1 MALKTTS
8 SPMMLKLNSA
18 LYAGQVEVPLLKRIP
33 DSPVTMVGQKGPL
46 QTGLCASH
54 PRNAPEPY
62 NAKVSAAA
70 FFLDAVDNGRIS
82 CAAGEG
88 NVYGELRYNSRLY
101 RFYCDGNI
109 IRQEATLPEHYR
121 CVPVILHTVIHH
133 PDLGTYFDAF
143 QSNPSVEHIL
153 QFCDSFWYDYAKAR
167 DSMVIEME
175 LDTNQIQAAYQ
186 FGKLNTITEI
196 NTSACELFNGL
207 SQKVA
212 KMKTRPRPDVFADFM
227 KEPHKVDYEWEDSQ
241 KSRIRSV
248 ESLDDFVPT
257 ESFYKVMKKIDFR
270 VRQNM
275 VDNLSLGITDIN
287 SIKQDYVN
295 ILLWG
300 DPGTGKTTL
309 ANAVSAVTGMPLYVA
324 TINEDSEDD
333 EFEGKNK
340 IVNGSI
346 SFVETAFLEAF
357 QKGGIILLEEINLAR
372 ANVFTSVINQ
382 AVEYP
387 FLLKRNGYDQ
397 ITRNPLT
404 VIIATMNLDTE
415 GTSAVNSSSSQRFL
429 SKYEITEPTEEEFKN
444 VLVKKGFLE
453 KDVRYVYRVYSKV
466 RNELRSSETKRR
478 YLKELSIRQ
487 CLGALMSM
495 QEGIDAKEAL
505 TDSIYGSLAVKN
517 KKVADGIRIS
527 CLENMVNYATFS

>member
-1 MALKTTS
+1 MALKKTS
-8 SPMMLKLNSA
+8 SPNTLKLSSA
-18 LYAGQVEVPLLKRIP
+18 LYAGQAEVPLLKQIP

-54 PRNAPEPY
+54 PQNSPEPY

-70 FFLDAVDNGRIS
+70 FFLDAVKKGKIS

-88 NVYGELRYNSRLY
+88 NVYGELQENGQLY
-101 RFYCDGNI
+101 RFYYDGKTI
-109 IRQEATLPEHYR
+109 MQEAELPVHYE

-133 PDLGTYFDAF
+133 PALSSYFDAF
-143 QSNPSVEHIL
+143 MRDPSVKHIL
-153 QFCDSFWYDYAKAR
+153 QFCDSFWYDYAKER
-167 DSMVIEME
+167 DSVELKMD
-175 LDTNQIQAAYQ
+175 LDTNQIQTAYQ
-186 FGKLNTITEI
+186 FGKLNTSNEI
-196 NTSACELFNGL
+196 GTSACKLFDGL
-207 SQKVA
+207 SQRA
-212 KMKTRPRPDVFADFM
+212 SGQTAGSRTILFADFM
-227 KEPHKVDYEWEDSQ
+227 KESHKVEYEWEDSQ
-241 KSRIRSV
+241 KSRIRSM
-248 ESLDDFVPT
+248 ESLEDFVPT
-257 ESFYKVMKKIDFR
+257 ESFYKIMRKIDFR

-275 VDNLSLGITDIN
+275 IDNVNLGITDMD

-309 ANAVSAVTGMPLYVA
+309 ANAVSAVTGMPLYVV

-404 VIIATMNLDTE
+404 IIIATMNLDTE

-444 VLVKKGFLE
+444 VLVKKGFHE

-517 KKVADGIRIS
+517 KKIADGIRTS
-527 CLENMVNYATFS
+527 CLENMVDYETFI

>member
-1 MALKTTS
+1 MS
-8 SPMMLKLNSA
+8 ILKLNSA
-18 LYAGQVEVPLLKRIP
+18 LYAGQAEVPLLKKIP
-33 DSPVTMVGQKGPL
+33 DNSVTMVGQKGPL
-46 QTGLCASH
+46 QIGLCANH
-54 PRNAPEPY
+54 PSNSPAPH
-62 NAKVSAAA
+62 NAKVSTAA
-70 FFLDAVDNGRIS
+70 FFLDAVENGRIS
-82 CAAGEG
+82 CAAGEE
-88 NVYGELRYNSRLY
+88 NVYGELRLNGQLY
-101 RFYCDGNI
+101 RFYCDGRF
-109 IRQEATLPEHYR
+109 IRQEVQLPESYQ
-121 CVPVILHTVIHH
+121 CVPVILHTVIHQ
-133 PDLGTYFDAF
+133 PDLGAYFDAF
-143 QSNPSVEHIL
+143 KSDPSLERTL
-153 QFCDSFWYDYAKAR
+153 RFCDSFWYDYAMGH
-167 DSMVIEME
+167 DSLEVKMD
-175 LDTNQIQAAYQ
+175 LDTHQIQAAYQ
-186 FGKLNTITEI
+186 FGKLNTSIEI
-196 NTSACELFNGL
+196 GNSICELFDGL
-207 SQKVA
+207 TQRVEKQAVKSGEII
-212 KMKTRPRPDVFADFM
+212 FADFM
-227 KEPHKVDYEWEDSQ
+227 KEPHKVEYEWEDSQ
-241 KSRIRSV
+241 KSRIRSE
-248 ESLDDFVPT
+248 ESLEDFVPT
-257 ESFYKVMKKIDFR
+257 KSFYKIMKKIDFR

-275 VDNLSLGITDIN
+275 VDNLSLGITDIE

-397 ITRNPLT
+397 IVRNPLT

-429 SKYEITEPTEEEFKN
+429 SKYEITEPTEDEFKN

-453 KDVRYVYRVYSKV
+453 KDVRYVYHVYSKV
-466 RNELRSSETKRR
+466 RSELKSSETKRR

-517 KKVADGIRIS
+517 KKIADSIKAS
-527 CLENMVNYATFS
+527 CLENMVNYATFC